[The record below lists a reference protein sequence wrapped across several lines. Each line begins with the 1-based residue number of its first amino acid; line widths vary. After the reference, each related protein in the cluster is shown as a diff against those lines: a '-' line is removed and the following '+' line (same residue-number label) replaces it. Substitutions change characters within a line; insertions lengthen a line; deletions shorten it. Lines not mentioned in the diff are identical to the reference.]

1 MQDFRLFL
9 VSCDRPSSSETSL
22 IQADVLVYYYTPL
35 TLRLAYCFQFFTK
48 SNVIEVFFF
57 NYGNTI
63 SCCVFGVACL
73 KITIVLETGIDECL
87 LIIASFFMSPL

>member
-48 SNVIEVFFF
+48 SNVIEVFFLIMATR
-57 NYGNTI
+57 YL
-63 SCCVFGVACL
+63 VAFLELLVL
-73 KITIVLETGIDECL
+73 K
-87 LIIASFFMSPL
+87 SPLCWKLELTNVYLL